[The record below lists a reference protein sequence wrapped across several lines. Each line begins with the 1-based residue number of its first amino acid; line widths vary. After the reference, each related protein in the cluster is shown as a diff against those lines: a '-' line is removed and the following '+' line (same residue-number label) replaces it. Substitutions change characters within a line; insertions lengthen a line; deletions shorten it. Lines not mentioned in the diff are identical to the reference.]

1 MARTGDAMQIT
12 AVDDENNLFWV
23 QDIIPEDLVEQI
35 MHTPWMDLPFV
46 RQQGKGF
53 LQRRK
58 IDDSK
63 IPWTGQWD
71 QHCQHIW
78 PIITKKLNIPIHPY
92 MSSCDY
98 PGTAWWVDE
107 PGFTCALHT
116 DGEMPGAMQLFWI
129 GSQSDLGTA
138 FYNYKDSNSLR
149 HQFLMQ
155 ANSGYIMI
163 NQPDPQGFRRLQWH
177 GMLSPVPANTFR
189 LTSYT
194 WITPQ

>member
-1 MARTGDAMQIT
+1 MARAGEAMQIT

-23 QDIIPEDLVEQI
+23 RDIIPEDLVEQI

-46 RQQGKGF
+46 RQQGKDF

-58 IDDSK
+58 IDNSK
-63 IPWTGQWD
+63 IPWADKWD

-78 PIITKKLNIPIHPY
+78 SLIAEKLNINLHNY
-92 MSSCDY
+92 MSSRDY

-107 PGFTCALHT
+107 PGFTCSLHT

-129 GSQSDLGTA
+129 GAVPALGTA
-138 FYNYKDSNSLR
+138 FYNYKDHKSLR
-149 HQFLMQ
+149 HQFAMQ
-155 ANSGYIMI
+155 PNSGYIMI
-163 NQPDPQGFRRLQWH
+163 NNVDPTGARRLQWH
-177 GMLSPVPANTFR
+177 GMLTPVPTNTFR

-194 WITPQ
+194 WINTQ

>member
-1 MARTGDAMQIT
+1 MARTGNAMQIT

-23 QDIIPEDLVEQI
+23 KDIIPEDLVEQI

-53 LQRRK
+53 LRRRK
-58 IDDSK
+58 IDNSK
-63 IPWTGQWD
+63 ISWTGQWD

-78 PIITKKLNIPIHPY
+78 PTIAEKLNISIHPY

-138 FYNYKDSNSLR
+138 FYNYKDSDSLR
-149 HQFLMQ
+149 YRFLMQ
-155 ANSGYIMI
+155 SNSGYIMI
-163 NQPDPQGFRRLQWH
+163 NQANSQGFRKLQWH
-177 GMLSPVPANTFR
+177 GMLTPVPENSFR